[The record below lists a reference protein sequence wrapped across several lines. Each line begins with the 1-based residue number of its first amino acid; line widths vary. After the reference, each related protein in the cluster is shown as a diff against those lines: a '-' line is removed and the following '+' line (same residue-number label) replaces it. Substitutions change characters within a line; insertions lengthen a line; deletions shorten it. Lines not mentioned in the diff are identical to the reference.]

1 MAGHAGDS
9 EAVGRLSLP
18 DVEAS
23 VCGGWEVDGASRSLG
38 ACWLIVCSMVDWLLG
53 DRPLHGFLSEAREA
67 LGWRCV
73 WVDVHCAD
81 RLPIGAPVGRQSVD
95 QYVSIQVDT
104 ESCTNGHGASRSR

>member
-1 MAGHAGDS
+1 
-9 EAVGRLSLP
+9 
-18 DVEAS
+18 
-23 VCGGWEVDGASRSLG
+23 
-38 ACWLIVCSMVDWLLG
+38 
-53 DRPLHGFLSEAREA
+53 LSEAREA

-81 RLPIGAPVGRQSVD
+81 GLPIGHQSVD